1 MYVIICIIQ
10 HNTYYS
16 STIMHLFVRNISKNI
31 SKDTI
36 QNVFENLGF
45 GTIKEIIYPLGKRN
59 DSFQNAIV
67 LYNSWDEENTQLTRS
82 ILESGRNLTIYAE
95 DDGEYWKLFR
105 YNTNNKNA
113 SIIPF
118 PDILLPNVTD
128 NRKHRRRHVRYD
140 YAQNVPDML
149 SESLSEENLLYAP
162 KKQKTKASVSQDIL
176 SSIRTKLLFDE

>member
-1 MYVIICIIQ
+1 M
-10 HNTYYS
+10 
-16 STIMHLFVRNISKNI
+16 MHLFVRNISKNI

-36 QNVFENLGF
+36 HNVFENHGF

-59 DSFQNAIV
+59 QPFQNAIV
-67 LYNSWDEENTQLTRS
+67 LYNSWDVENTQCTRS

-95 DDGEYWKLFR
+95 DDEEYWKVFR
-105 YNTNNKNA
+105 YNSDKNVP
-113 SIIPF
+113 IISF

-128 NRKHRRRHVRYD
+128 NRKHRKQNRYD
-140 YAQNVPDML
+140 YTQLVPDL
-149 SESLSEENLLYAP
+149 EENIQYAP

>member
-1 MYVIICIIQ
+1 M
-10 HNTYYS
+10 
-16 STIMHLFVRNISKNI
+16 MHLFVRNISKNI

-36 QNVFENLGF
+36 QNVFENLRF

-59 DSFQNAIV
+59 QPYQNAIV
-67 LYNSWDEENTQLTRS
+67 LYNSWDEENMQFTRS

-95 DDGEYWKLFR
+95 DDEEYWKVFR
-105 YNTNNKNA
+105 YNTDKNVPMIA
-113 SIIPF
+113 F

-128 NRKHRRRHVRYD
+128 NRKHRKQNRYD
-140 YAQNVPDML
+140 YTQLVP
-149 SESLSEENLLYAP
+149 EVEENIQYAP

>member
-1 MYVIICIIQ
+1 
-10 HNTYYS
+10 
-16 STIMHLFVRNISKNI
+16 MHLFVRNISKNI

-59 DSFQNAIV
+59 HHFQNAIV
-67 LYNSWDEENTQLTRS
+67 LYNSWDEENTQFTRS

-95 DDGEYWKLFR
+95 DDGEYWKVFR

-128 NRKHRRRHVRYD
+128 NRKHRRKQVRYD
-140 YAQNVPDML
+140 YTQFVPNMTPD
-149 SESLSEENLLYAP
+149 ESLCENLFYAP
-162 KKQKTKASVSQDIL
+162 KKQKKTAAISQDIL
-176 SSIRTKLLFDE
+176 SCIRMKLIFDE

>member
-1 MYVIICIIQ
+1 M
-10 HNTYYS
+10 
-16 STIMHLFVRNISKNI
+16 MHLFVRNISKNI

-36 QNVFENLGF
+36 HNVFENHGF

-59 DSFQNAIV
+59 QPYQNAIV
-67 LYNSWDEENTQLTRS
+67 LYNSWDIENTQCTRN

-95 DDGEYWKLFR
+95 DEDEPWKVFR
-105 YNTNNKNA
+105 YNTDKN
-113 SIIPF
+113 IPMIAF

-128 NRKHRRRHVRYD
+128 NRKHRRKQVRYD
-140 YAQNVPDML
+140 YTQLVP
-149 SESLSEENLLYAP
+149 EVEENLLYAP

>member
-1 MYVIICIIQ
+1 M
-10 HNTYYS
+10 
-16 STIMHLFVRNISKNI
+16 MHLFVRNISKNI
-31 SKDTI
+31 SKNTI

-67 LYNSWDEENTQLTRS
+67 LYNSWDEENTQFTRS
-82 ILESGRNLTIYAE
+82 ILENGRHLTIYAE
-95 DDGEYWKLFR
+95 DDGEYWKVFR

-128 NRKHRRRHVRYD
+128 NRKHRRKQVRYD
-140 YAQNVPDML
+140 YTQFVPD
-149 SESLSEENLLYAP
+149 ESLCENLLYAP
-162 KKQKTKASVSQDIL
+162 KKQKTKASVSQHIL